1 MLDIKRDNAK
11 FGKSIEHQ
19 VNKTDVKT
27 LITRKQYLKYW
38 SFRPTFKREKQFCNG
53 AIAIETEKCIINLNE
68 PLYIGTSILDLSKVL
83 MYDFHYNNIK
93 YKYGDKAEML
103 LKLGFCYELT

>member
-1 MLDIKRDNAK
+1 MSAIQICEDKQKKKVTTSKNKMLDIKRDNAK

-53 AIAIETEKCIINLNE
+53 AIAIETEKCINLNE

-83 MYDFHYNNIK
+83 M
-93 YKYGDKAEML
+93 
-103 LKLGFCYELT
+103 

>member
-1 MLDIKRDNAK
+1 MSAIQICEDKQKKKVTTSKNKMLDIKRDNTK

-19 VNKTDVKT
+19 LNKTDVKT

-83 MYDFHYNNIK
+83 M
-93 YKYGDKAEML
+93 
-103 LKLGFCYELT
+103 

>member
-1 MLDIKRDNAK
+1 MQICEDKQKKKVTTSKNKMLDIKRDNAK

-19 VNKTDVKT
+19 VNKIDVKT

-53 AIAIETEKCIINLNE
+53 AIVI
-68 PLYIGTSILDLSKVL
+68 
-83 MYDFHYNNIK
+83 
-93 YKYGDKAEML
+93 
-103 LKLGFCYELT
+103 

>member
-1 MLDIKRDNAK
+1 MSAIQICEDKQKKKVTTTKNKMLDIKRDNAK

-19 VNKTDVKT
+19 VNKIDVKT

-68 PLYIGTSILDLSKVL
+68 PLYIGKSILDLSKVL
-83 MYDFHYNNIK
+83 M
-93 YKYGDKAEML
+93 
-103 LKLGFCYELT
+103 

>member
-1 MLDIKRDNAK
+1 MSAIQICEDKQKKKVTTSKNKMLDIKRDNAK

-53 AIAIETEKCIINLNE
+53 AIVIDTEKCIINLNE
-68 PLYIGTSILDLSKVL
+68 PLYIGKSILDLSKVL
-83 MYDFHYNNIK
+83 M
-93 YKYGDKAEML
+93 
-103 LKLGFCYELT
+103 

>member
-1 MLDIKRDNAK
+1 MNAIQICEDKQKKKVTTSKNKMLDIKRDNAK

-38 SFRPTFKREKQFCNG
+38 SFRTTFKREKQFCNG

-83 MYDFHYNNIK
+83 M
-93 YKYGDKAEML
+93 
-103 LKLGFCYELT
+103 

>member
-1 MLDIKRDNAK
+1 MNAIQICEDKQKKKVTTSKNKMLDIKRDNAK

-83 MYDFHYNNIK
+83 M
-93 YKYGDKAEML
+93 
-103 LKLGFCYELT
+103 

>member
-1 MLDIKRDNAK
+1 MSAIQICEDKQKKKVTTSKNKMLDIKRDNAK

-27 LITRKQYLKYW
+27 LIIRKQYLKYW

-83 MYDFHYNNIK
+83 M
-93 YKYGDKAEML
+93 
-103 LKLGFCYELT
+103 

>member
-1 MLDIKRDNAK
+1 MSAIQICEDKQKKKVTTSKNKMLDIKRDNAK

-19 VNKTDVKT
+19 VNKIDVKT

-83 MYDFHYNNIK
+83 M
-93 YKYGDKAEML
+93 
-103 LKLGFCYELT
+103 

>member
-1 MLDIKRDNAK
+1 MSAIQICEDKQKKKVTTTKNKMLDIKRDNAK

-83 MYDFHYNNIK
+83 M
-93 YKYGDKAEML
+93 
-103 LKLGFCYELT
+103 

>member
-1 MLDIKRDNAK
+1 MSAIQICEDKQKKKVTTSKNKMLDIKRDNAK

-53 AIAIETEKCIINLNE
+53 AIAIETEKCIKNLNE

-83 MYDFHYNNIK
+83 M
-93 YKYGDKAEML
+93 
-103 LKLGFCYELT
+103 

>member
-1 MLDIKRDNAK
+1 MSAIQICEDKQKKKVTTSKNKMLDIKRDNAK

-68 PLYIGTSILDLSKVL
+68 SLYIGTSILDLSKVL
-83 MYDFHYNNIK
+83 M
-93 YKYGDKAEML
+93 
-103 LKLGFCYELT
+103 

>member
-1 MLDIKRDNAK
+1 MSAIQICEDKQKKKVTTTKNKMLDIKRDNAK

-19 VNKTDVKT
+19 VNKIDVKT

-83 MYDFHYNNIK
+83 M
-93 YKYGDKAEML
+93 
-103 LKLGFCYELT
+103 

>member
-1 MLDIKRDNAK
+1 MSAIQICEDKQKKKVTTSKNKMLDIKRDNAK

-83 MYDFHYNNIK
+83 M
-93 YKYGDKAEML
+93 
-103 LKLGFCYELT
+103 

>member
-1 MLDIKRDNAK
+1 MNAIQICEDKQKKKVTTSKNKMLDIKRDNAK

-27 LITRKQYLKYW
+27 LIIRKQYLKYW

-83 MYDFHYNNIK
+83 M
-93 YKYGDKAEML
+93 
-103 LKLGFCYELT
+103 

>member
-1 MLDIKRDNAK
+1 MSAIQICEDKQKKKVTTSKNKMLDIKRDNAK

-19 VNKTDVKT
+19 VNKTDVKI

-83 MYDFHYNNIK
+83 M
-93 YKYGDKAEML
+93 
-103 LKLGFCYELT
+103 

>member
-1 MLDIKRDNAK
+1 MSAIQICEDKQKKKVTTSKNKMLDIKRDNAK

-38 SFRPTFKREKQFCNG
+38 SFRTTFKREKQFCNG

-83 MYDFHYNNIK
+83 M
-93 YKYGDKAEML
+93 
-103 LKLGFCYELT
+103 

>member
-38 SFRPTFKREKQFCNG
+38 SFRPTFKREK
-53 AIAIETEKCIINLNE
+53 
-68 PLYIGTSILDLSKVL
+68 
-83 MYDFHYNNIK
+83 
-93 YKYGDKAEML
+93 
-103 LKLGFCYELT
+103 